1 MQFAAEVPVRGAL
14 GLLLFGLFLSSSQ
27 RVLLGGDVEKNP
39 GPNEIEKK
47 IQESVSKLETNL
59 VDSISQRLEK
69 YVENQVVQLMQVVKC
84 QAESLKR
91 IEDAVVKLS
100 KDMTDVKQAVEDNT
114 SAITTLTVKQDNTS
128 DAIGDLQ
135 DEVDRLESFSRR
147 NNVRLFGIP
156 ESARA
161 EDFDTCA
168 ETVKKTLQN
177 DILQINWDNDPVERA
192 HRIGRYNPNN
202 PNPRPIIVK
211 FTRWGDAM
219 KVMRNQEARSKLQ
232 ENSVRIAQ
240 DHTRRQAS
248 QLRDLKQVG
257 KSGYFMGG
265 KLCVRDQANTGTT
278 GRWAEGFPNR
288 KSHDAKGGNQNQ
300 PTNSADER
308 VNAGARTPTRDVT
321 ERPVNRGQFQSVS
334 EVGNTPYVTETPSG
348 PCLRERKTGGGK
360 GRGPQTKSKSDRERQ
375 TSLHESWDS
384 GASRAATCEDT
395 DTQE

>member
-47 IQESVSKLETNL
+47 IQESVSKLETKL

-69 YVENQVVQLMQVVKC
+69 SVENQVVQLMQVVKC

-91 IEDAVVKLS
+91 IEDAVIKLS
-100 KDMTDVKQAVEDNT
+100 KDMTDVKQAVEDNK

-128 DAIGDLQ
+128 DAISDLQ

-177 DILQINWDNDPVERA
+177 DIPQINWDNNPVERA

-211 FTRWGDAM
+211 FTRWRDAM

-240 DHTRRQAS
+240 DLTRRQAS
-248 QLRDLKQVG
+248 QLRDLKQVS

-278 GRWAEGFPNR
+278 GRWAQGFPNR

-300 PTNSADER
+300 HPA
-308 VNAGARTPTRDVT
+308 
-321 ERPVNRGQFQSVS
+321 
-334 EVGNTPYVTETPSG
+334 
-348 PCLRERKTGGGK
+348 LRMK
-360 GRGPQTKSKSDRERQ
+360 G
-375 TSLHESWDS
+375 
-384 GASRAATCEDT
+384 
-395 DTQE
+395 

>member
-1 MQFAAEVPVRGAL
+1 MQFAVEVPVRGAL

-47 IQESVSKLETNL
+47 IQESVSKLETKL

-69 YVENQVVQLMQVVKC
+69 SVENQVAQLMQVVKC

-100 KDMTDVKQAVEDNT
+100 KDMTDVKQAAEDNK

-161 EDFDTCA
+161 EDFDMCA

-177 DILQINWDNDPVERA
+177 DIPQINWDNDPVERA

-202 PNPRPIIVK
+202 PNPRPIIVE

-219 KVMRNQEARSKLQ
+219 KVMRNQEAR
-232 ENSVRIAQ
+232 
-240 DHTRRQAS
+240 
-248 QLRDLKQVG
+248 
-257 KSGYFMGG
+257 
-265 KLCVRDQANTGTT
+265 
-278 GRWAEGFPNR
+278 
-288 KSHDAKGGNQNQ
+288 
-300 PTNSADER
+300 
-308 VNAGARTPTRDVT
+308 
-321 ERPVNRGQFQSVS
+321 VS
-334 EVGNTPYVTETPSG
+334 
-348 PCLRERKTGGGK
+348 CKKTV
-360 GRGPQTKSKSDRERQ
+360 
-375 TSLHESWDS
+375 
-384 GASRAATCEDT
+384 
-395 DTQE
+395 

>member
-1 MQFAAEVPVRGAL
+1 MQFAVEVPVRGAL

-47 IQESVSKLETNL
+47 IQETVSKLETEL

-69 YVENQVVQLMQVVKC
+69 SLENQVAQLMQVVKC
-84 QAESLKR
+84 QAEALKR

-100 KDMTDVKQAVEDNT
+100 KDMTDVKQAAEDNKL
-114 SAITTLTVKQDNTS
+114 AITTLTVKQDNTS

-177 DILQINWDNDPVERA
+177 DIPQINWDNDPVERA

-240 DHTRRQAS
+240 DLTRRQAS

-257 KSGYFMGG
+257 KSGYFVGG

-300 PTNSADER
+300 PTSSADER
-308 VNAGARTPTRDVT
+308 VNAGAQTPTRDVT
-321 ERPVNRGQFQSVS
+321 ERPVNRGQVQSVS
-334 EVGNTPYVTETPSG
+334 EAGNTPYVTETPSG
-348 PCLRERKTGGGK
+348 AVFT
-360 GRGPQTKSKSDRERQ
+360 
-375 TSLHESWDS
+375 
-384 GASRAATCEDT
+384 RA
-395 DTQE
+395 QNGWG

>member
-1 MQFAAEVPVRGAL
+1 
-14 GLLLFGLFLSSSQ
+14 
-27 RVLLGGDVEKNP
+27 
-39 GPNEIEKK
+39 
-47 IQESVSKLETNL
+47 
-59 VDSISQRLEK
+59 
-69 YVENQVVQLMQVVKC
+69 MQVVKC

-100 KDMTDVKQAVEDNT
+100 KDMTDVKQAAEDNK

-177 DILQINWDNDPVERA
+177 DIPQINWDNDPVVRA
-192 HRIGRYNPNN
+192 HRIGRYNHNN
-202 PNPRPIIVK
+202 PSPRPIIVK

-240 DHTRRQAS
+240 DLTRR
-248 QLRDLKQVG
+248 
-257 KSGYFMGG
+257 
-265 KLCVRDQANTGTT
+265 
-278 GRWAEGFPNR
+278 
-288 KSHDAKGGNQNQ
+288 GNQNQ
-300 PTNSADER
+300 PTSSADER

-321 ERPVNRGQFQSVS
+321 ERPVNRGQVQSVS
-334 EVGNTPYVTETPSG
+334 EAGNTPYVTETPFG

-360 GRGPQTKSKSDRERQ
+360 GRGPQSKSKSDRERQ
-375 TSLHESWDS
+375 TSLHESWDT